1 MAHCTL
7 LLGSQHALATAHCP
21 NNDRALVVPSSVH
34 TEAPSAAAWGTSIE
48 CRFEVTSSANSQWST
63 RRQNAVCFWLDSFSL
78 ITTATTTTELFVSFD
93 DILNYSE
100 RHILERERERESK
113 VKGAHFP
120 WQSLVRP
127 FSVARRGVP
136 ERQQCDTMRIA
147 AEAYHSAHSKRS
159 THCLSEESTERAGED
174 NHALIDHFIY
184 IGWRARQSNLSSH
197 SRQLSPWNAVTA
209 LKNDF
214 LSFSPLLHSTCPAHY
229 HCFLCRCS
237 LTASHFICL
246 HWIFTSGVTVI
257 LLFW

>member
-1 MAHCTL
+1 MKHTPSKCCL
-7 LLGSQHALATAHCP
+7 LLTGFFFPYHHRHHQY
-21 NNDRALVVPSSVH
+21 
-34 TEAPSAAAWGTSIE
+34 W
-48 CRFEVTSSANSQWST
+48 
-63 RRQNAVCFWLDSFSL
+63 AVCFVWRHF
-78 ITTATTTTELFVSFD
+78 ELFWASH
-93 DILNYSE
+93 L
-100 RHILERERERESK
+100 RESK

-147 AEAYHSAHSKRS
+147 AEAYHSALLKKS
-159 THCLSEESTERAGED
+159 THCLSGESTESAGED